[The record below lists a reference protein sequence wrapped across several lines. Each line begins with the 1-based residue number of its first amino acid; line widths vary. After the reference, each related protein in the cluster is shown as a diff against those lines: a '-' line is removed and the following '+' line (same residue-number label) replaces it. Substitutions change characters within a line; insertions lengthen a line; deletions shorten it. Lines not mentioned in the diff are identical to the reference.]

1 MVHHFSIDCSNGTGE
16 NDERLT
22 ERELGQVVRVIS
34 LVNDV
39 TVRLERARSRTSLKR
54 ALISNWVQDRKV
66 VLANYVCLL
75 LFTINTE
82 HLQL

>member
-39 TVRLERARSRTSLKR
+39 TVRLERALENIIKAR
-54 ALISNWVQDRKV
+54 ANI
-66 VLANYVCLL
+66 
-75 LFTINTE
+75 
-82 HLQL
+82 